1 MKTIVVA
8 TDLSLPAS
16 HALNK
21 AFRLAEITGAQL
33 HVIHVLHDFSQH
45 SMYESLGAS
54 AMSVYQRIREA
65 SQADLDDA
73 LAREA
78 EGYIPPVLAEVLD
91 GRPDVEILAYVDRV
105 RADLLV
111 IGAQGMGFVRELVLG
126 SVATRLLRRS
136 PVPVLLVKPDTPKQY
151 QRALVAVDFSPASL
165 ALLAQVRQLAPVAD
179 VALTHVV
186 ELPYEQ
192 YMREAGVAVSE
203 IAKLKAD
210 QCEQAK
216 GKLQALLDKSG
227 LAAARSATHV
237 LTGFPLQE
245 LEQLTQEQGAQLV
258 ALGKHGRHFLE
269 ELLVGS
275 VTRKLAARLPAD
287 VLVVTH
293 GELPGMN

>member
-8 TDLSLPAS
+8 TDLSLSANL
-16 HALNK
+16 ALNK
-21 AFRLAEITGAQL
+21 AFRLAELTGAQL

-45 SMYESLGAS
+45 SMYESLGPS
-54 AMSVYQRIREA
+54 AASVYQRIREA

-91 GRPDVEILAYVDRV
+91 GRPEVEILAYVDRV

-136 PVPVLLVKPDTPKQY
+136 PVPVLLVKPDGPRTY
-151 QRALVAVDFSPASL
+151 SRALVAVDFSPASL
-165 ALLAQVRQLAPVAD
+165 ALLSQVRQLAPAAD
-179 VALTHVV
+179 ITLAHVV

-192 YMREAGVAVSE
+192 YMLEAGVAVSE
-203 IAKLKAD
+203 IAQLKAG

-216 GKLQALLDKSG
+216 AKLQGLIDKAALP
-227 LAAARSATHV
+227 AAQCEPHV
-237 LTGFPLQE
+237 VTGFPLQE
-245 LEQLTQEQGAQLV
+245 LEKLAQVQGAQLV

-275 VTRKLAARLPAD
+275 VTRKLAARLPTD
-287 VLVVTH
+287 VLVVTQ
-293 GELPGMN
+293 GELPAMH